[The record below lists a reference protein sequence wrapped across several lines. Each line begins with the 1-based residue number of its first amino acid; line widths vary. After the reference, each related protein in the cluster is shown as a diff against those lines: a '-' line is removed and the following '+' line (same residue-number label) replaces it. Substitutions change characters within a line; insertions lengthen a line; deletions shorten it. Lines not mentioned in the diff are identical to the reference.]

1 MAGKC
6 MMRSKEEKLAIVKRN
21 LAGETSRSLERETG
35 CSHRLIQEWTRKY
48 LAEGEAG
55 LEVKKKP
62 VNPLSRYE
70 RRNELTYEEQLQYQI
85 ELLKREL
92 VKKEAEVLRLKKR
105 NERKGGDARKRR
117 SERCMPRFKSRQTN
131 ILSAN
136 FVKSTVFLAAA
147 TTSG

>member
-1 MAGKC
+1 MAGKYT
-6 MMRSKEEKLAIVKRN
+6 MRSKEEKLAIVKRN

-62 VNPLSRYE
+62 GNPLSRYE

-92 VKKEAEVLRLKKR
+92 VKKEAETL
-105 NERKGGDARKRR
+105 
-117 SERCMPRFKSRQTN
+117 
-131 ILSAN
+131 
-136 FVKSTVFLAAA
+136 A
-147 TTSG
+147 TTQLWKVFGDVSRTRCASTSVTGRGMI